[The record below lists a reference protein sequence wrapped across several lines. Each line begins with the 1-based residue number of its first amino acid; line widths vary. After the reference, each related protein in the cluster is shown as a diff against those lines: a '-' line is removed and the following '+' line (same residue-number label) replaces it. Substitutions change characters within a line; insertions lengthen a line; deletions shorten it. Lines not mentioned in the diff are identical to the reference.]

1 MNISTSAPVLL
12 LTAIFSYASLAQTP
26 PSRPA
31 FPGAEG
37 YGAGASGGRGGEV
50 AHVTNLKD
58 IGPGSFRDAVS
69 HSGRTVVFDIGGV
82 IKTKSKIAVSSDI
95 TIAGQ
100 SAPGEGITIYGEGVS
115 FSGSQ
120 NIIVR
125 YVRFRQGIA
134 GSRGGKALNVT
145 QAHDLIFDHV
155 SALWGR
161 WDSLGFTEGV
171 ERVTLQNSIIGQA
184 VDPQRF
190 GALIDGVHQVTLAR
204 NLWMSNQ
211 SRHPKL
217 KGDIQ
222 FINNVVYNWGVS
234 GTIGG
239 HSAAVWHQDMIGNLW
254 IKGPS
259 SSDKALDTFA
269 STDTVFQRDNA
280 IDLQPDGQLNPR
292 PLEKSDFHGETP
304 PTFTD
309 TPFHAPPIPVTI
321 QTPQAA
327 FETVA
332 QSAGVSL
339 HRDSVEA
346 TLITQLRSF
355 GTQGQI
361 IRSEAETGGQPEVVP
376 AVRPADFDTD
386 TDGIPDDWERQH
398 GLNPNDAKDA
408 TALAPSGYSHLEE
421 YLNSLYVQR

>member
-1 MNISTSAPVLL
+1 MKTLVPGVPLLFAGLFCSVARAQAPA
-12 LTAIFSYASLAQTP
+12 TF
-26 PSRPA
+26 PA

-37 YGAGASGGRGGEV
+37 FGALATGGRGGEV
-50 AHVTNLKD
+50 VHVANLNDSGK
-58 IGPGSFRDAVS
+58 GSFREAVS
-69 HSGRTVVFDIGGV
+69 RPGHTVVFDVGGV
-82 IKTKSKIAVSSDI
+82 IKTKSKIAVASNV

-115 FSGSQ
+115 FSGSK

-134 GSRGGKALNVT
+134 GSRGGKAINVT
-145 QAHDLIFDHV
+145 KASDLIFDHV

-184 VDPQRF
+184 IDPQRF
-190 GALIDGVHQVTLAR
+190 GALIDGVHKVTLAR
-204 NLWMSNQ
+204 NLWINNQ

-222 FINNVVYNWGVS
+222 YINNVIYNWGVS

-254 IKGPS
+254 IKGPAS

-269 STDTVFQRDNA
+269 STDTVFQRNNVV
-280 IDLQPDGQLNPR
+280 DLQPDGQLKTR
-292 PLEKSDFHGETP
+292 PIEKSDFHGETP

-309 TPFHAPPIPVTI
+309 APFQTPPIAVTV
-321 QTPQAA
+321 QSPETT

-339 HRDSVEA
+339 HRDAVET
-346 TLITQLRSF
+346 TLIAQLRSL
-355 GTQGQI
+355 GTEGKI
-361 IRSEAETGGQPEVVP
+361 IRSEAEMGGQPEVTPVSH
-376 AVRPADFDTD
+376 PADFDTD
-386 TDGIPDDWERQH
+386 ADGISDAWERQH
-398 GLNPNDAKDA
+398 GLNPNDIKDGPQ
-408 TALAPSGYSHLEE
+408 LAPSGYSHLEE
-421 YLNSLYVQR
+421 YLNSLCA